1 MCNGIS
7 DFSELQETC
16 GRPMGL
22 SFNYKTKEL
31 YIADA
36 YYGLVKVSY
45 NGGAAT
51 QLVSNVLGN
60 PFGFLAG
67 VHVDPNTG
75 IVYFTEASYYH
86 KIR

>member
-1 MCNGIS
+1 
-7 DFSELQETC
+7 
-16 GRPMGL
+16 MGL

-45 NGGAAT
+45 DGGDAT

-60 PFGFLAG
+60 RFGFLAG
-67 VHVDPNTG
+67 VDVDPNTG

-86 KIR
+86 KLR